1 MAHQVPRPEL
11 ESLCIRYRFTG
22 AKDFHVGQDIC
33 RDKELL
39 ARKHLK
45 VPATS
50 SLVAVLDTT
59 ALKTLEYGLAICE
72 EGIFWVS
79 SAVTR
84 TRRNR
89 FLWNEFVATQIFR
102 SDMMSTSLGMNVEFG
117 EGSTLS
123 NGTSDFPTTSLVE
136 LLQIIQVVAA
146 KHLPEAVVAKAIQ
159 EYGLPRSRVGWS
171 LSLNGA
177 IIGPFD
183 AQTIKLL
190 VQFDTVDPATTL
202 VWKDGMKEWQVL
214 SQIERL
220 QPKEQPLPP
229 PLPGQVSMPKP
240 TASPTKSSPNPR
252 TFFGKAVNIV
262 DVNNASTEDLLTL
275 PCMTVERVRMIE
287 AYRRQHEA
295 LAMVEDVGR
304 ICSLK
309 PHEVEKLRSLVSFSS
324 AGNQP
329 TASSAGKRVVDF

>member
-1 MAHQVPRPEL
+1 MAYLVPRSEL
-11 ESLCIRYRFTG
+11 EKLCIRYRATA
-22 AKDFHVGQDIC
+22 AKDFYVGKDIT
-33 RDKELL
+33 RDKELV
-39 ARKHLK
+39 ARKQLK

-59 ALKTLEYGLAICE
+59 VLKTMEYGLAICE

-89 FLWNEFVATQIFR
+89 FLWDEFIATQISR

-123 NGTSDFPTTSLVE
+123 NGTSDFPTASLVE
-136 LLQIIQVVAA
+136 LLQIMQVVAA
-146 KHLPEAVVAKAIQ
+146 KHLPESVVATAIQ
-159 EYGLPRSRVGWS
+159 ENGLPRSRVGWS
-171 LSLNGA
+171 LSLNGS

-202 VWKDGMKEWQVL
+202 AWKDGMKEWQPL
-214 SQIERL
+214 SQMERL
-220 QPKEQPLPP
+220 QPREQPLPP

-240 TASPTKSSPNPR
+240 AASPARSGTTPR
-252 TFFGKAVNIV
+252 TFFGTPADLV
-262 DVNNASTEDLLTL
+262 DVNNASTSELLTL
-275 PCMTVERVRMIE
+275 PCMNVERVRMIE
-287 AYRRQHEA
+287 AYRKQHEA
-295 LAMVEDVGR
+295 LATVEDVGR

-309 PHEVEKLRSLVSFSS
+309 PHEVEKLRSRVSFSS
-324 AGNQP
+324 VGNQQ